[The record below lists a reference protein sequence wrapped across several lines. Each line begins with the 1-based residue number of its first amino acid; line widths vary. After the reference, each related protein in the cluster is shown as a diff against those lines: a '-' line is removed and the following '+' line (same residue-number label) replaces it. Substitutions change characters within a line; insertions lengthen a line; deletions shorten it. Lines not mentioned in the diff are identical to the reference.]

1 MGRPIARYVPRR
13 PSRHHVRL
21 ACQVVRERD
30 FKLVADE
37 IVDLS
42 EAGMLVLPKLRV
54 MTGESLLVT
63 FMAPYTR
70 TFIDAEA
77 SIARVVH
84 GRRLGDA
91 GMGLGISFDWMDE
104 PGRALLRAQLAMM
117 PSMSPKRRPL
127 S

>member
-1 MGRPIARYVPRR
+1 MARYIPRR
-13 PSRHHVRL
+13 PSRHSVRL
-21 ACQVVRERD
+21 GCQIVRERD

-42 EAGMLVLPKLRV
+42 EVGMLVVPKLRV
-54 MTGESLLVT
+54 MTGENLLVT

-84 GRRLGDA
+84 GRRLGDV
-91 GMGLGISFDWMDE
+91 GMGLGISFDWMEE
-104 PGRALLRAQLAMM
+104 PGRALLRAQLSMM
-117 PSMSPKRRPL
+117 PSMSPNRRPL